1 MPQNF
6 PFNGVILTNDIA
18 VNDSYPKVQFGG
30 TESGA
35 VYFEDVEVAGTMYQ
49 KVQNASYD
57 KWSNSWLLV
66 NPTLP
71 AFAVSLLNG
80 SMTALTSPAGLTP
93 FTAWQFAGT
102 IVGSLNNAGVQK
114 LVPADG
120 SAPVTVTL
128 NPGFPNA
135 TSVVLLSVGANYTGT
150 DTAVMGVRLSAV
162 PTKSAFSVIV
172 SGGQTGMTVDV
183 HYLAFGQ

>member
-1 MPQNF
+1 
-6 PFNGVILTNDIA
+6 
-18 VNDSYPKVQFGG
+18 
-30 TESGA
+30 
-35 VYFEDVEVAGTMYQ
+35 MYQ
-49 KVQNASYD
+49 KVQNASYN
-57 KWSNSWLLV
+57 KWSNSWILI
-66 NPTLP
+66 NRTLP
-71 AFAVSLLNG
+71 AYCISLVNG
-80 SMTALTSPAGLTP
+80 SMTAFTSPAGVTP
-93 FTAWQFAGT
+93 FTQWVTVGA

-162 PTKSAFSVIV
+162 PTKLAFSVIV
-172 SGGQTGMTVDV
+172 SGGQPGMTVDV